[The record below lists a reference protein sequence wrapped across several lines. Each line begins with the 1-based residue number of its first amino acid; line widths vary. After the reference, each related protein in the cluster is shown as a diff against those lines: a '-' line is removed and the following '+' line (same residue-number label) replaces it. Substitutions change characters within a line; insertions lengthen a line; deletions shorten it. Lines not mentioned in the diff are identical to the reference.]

1 MEHEQIKK
9 RIHYYDSIQY
19 VEPLYE
25 SVSILVV
32 WILLGDI
39 DIYTYI
45 LVLVFMLPNIC
56 WYYFFLLFAF
66 SL

>member
-9 RIHYYDSIQY
+9 RIHYYDSIQH

-56 WYYFFLLFAF
+56 
-66 SL
+66 

>member
-56 WYYFFLLFAF
+56 WYFFFFAF
-66 SL
+66 CF